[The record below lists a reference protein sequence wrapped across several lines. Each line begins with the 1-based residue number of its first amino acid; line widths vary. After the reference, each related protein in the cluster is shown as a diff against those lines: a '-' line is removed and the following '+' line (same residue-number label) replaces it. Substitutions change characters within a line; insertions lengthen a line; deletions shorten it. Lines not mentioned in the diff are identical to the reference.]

1 MTVAIGL
8 LADRGVVIA
17 ADREQSDGALKTE
30 QGKIITAWI
39 ANRGSIAISGAG
51 NGPYLDSLGSEIMKW
66 FEAEKKVLEFSKFEE
81 ELELKNHDFYSHSVM
96 PFVPYDDSVDY
107 ELLVA
112 FAPSPTKQEVM
123 LAKKLRA
130 SPGRSP
136 ALWTSHKLSV
146 LKEEPFAAV
155 GVGRT
160 AANSLLL
167 KYWVPSLSI
176 AIAATLVTYIVY
188 EVKRTVKGV
197 GLQTDVLVISG
208 SVPHHLPRHEIS
220 AMESKFEEYEDA
232 EGESLFV
239 CFGGDLAQLEQFGGK
254 VGDHHRRNAR
264 LRRFFEKLN
273 AKRRQKWPRETLIKS
288 SLSTGSIDKVVP
300 A

>member
-17 ADREQSDGALKTE
+17 ADREQSDGALKSE
-30 QGKIITAWI
+30 QGKIISAWI

-51 NGPYLDSLGSEIMKW
+51 NGPYLDSLSSEIMEW
-66 FEAEKKVLEFSKFEE
+66 FGHDKTPLEFGKFGE
-81 ELELKNHDFYSHSVM
+81 ELKRKNRDFYKASVM
-96 PFVPYDDSVDY
+96 PFVPYEDLADY

-112 FAPSPTKQEVM
+112 FAPSPTKQEVI
-123 LAKKLRA
+123 LAKKLGG

-136 ALWTSHKLSV
+136 ALWTSHKLSL

-176 AIAATLVTYIVY
+176 EIAATLATYIVY
-188 EVKRTVKGV
+188 QVKRTVKDV

-208 SVPHHLPRHEIS
+208 SLPHHLLRHEIS

-232 EGESLFV
+232 ERESLFV
-239 CFGGDLAQLEQFGGK
+239 CFGGDLVKLEQFGGK
-254 VGDHHRRNAR
+254 IGDHDRRNAH

-273 AKRRQKWPRETLIKS
+273 VKRRQKWPRL
-288 SLSTGSIDKVVP
+288 
-300 A
+300 